1 MKISLN
7 KVHTYRRKV
16 LFFSIMFLFT
26 FVLVEG
32 FSFFA
37 CKFLQRKGVIYRPHL
52 NKEYLNYLTIRD
64 NALGWPNPDRFGH
77 DSLFDI
83 SGSRISPSFSDP
95 AQHKALISL
104 YGDSFTFGDQV
115 DNEHAWGN
123 VLSGML
129 QFRVANYGV
138 SGYGSDQA
146 FLRFLKNTT
155 DEARIVFLNHL
166 SENIIRNVN
175 QYRQLLYA
183 GDGLGFKPRF
193 IIKQNGSLELIPIPV
208 FSETEYSEVVSDP
221 ESHLPYE
228 YFVPNGPTGI
238 QKLSF
243 PYTITLLKCFG
254 NFHFRAKLRHVPW
267 YAEFYDPDHPSH
279 ALNLTFGILMK
290 FHEEAMARGKTP
302 IITVIPDEPD
312 LLFFRN
318 NGSWPYQSLID
329 ALRSRNIDVL
339 NFGEGIMQNL
349 GSDNVVALFKS
360 GHYNERG
367 NQIMAGIA
375 LEYMQKRELIF
386 KYDTTQNNITDTGRT
401 LH

>member
-7 KVHTYRRKV
+7 KVYTYRRKV
-16 LFFSIMFLFT
+16 LFFFIMFIFM

-32 FSFFA
+32 ISLLACIFF
-37 CKFLQRKGVIYRPHL
+37 QSKGVIYRPHL
-52 NKEYLNYLTIRD
+52 NKEYLNYLVIRD
-64 NALGWPNPDRFGH
+64 SALGWPNPNRFGH

-115 DNEHAWGN
+115 DNKHAWGN

-129 QFRVANYGV
+129 QERVSNYGV

-146 FLRFLKNTT
+146 FLRFLKNTG
-155 DEARIVFLNHL
+155 DEAKIVFLNHL
-166 SENIIRNVN
+166 SENIIRNIN

-193 IIKQNGSLELIPIPV
+193 IIQQNGSLELIPIPG
-208 FSETEYSEVVSDP
+208 FSEAEYPEVVSDP
-221 ESHLPYE
+221 GSHLPYE
-228 YFVPNGPTGI
+228 YFVPNGPAGI

-243 PYTITLLKCFG
+243 PYTLTLLKSFG
-254 NFHFRAKLRHVPW
+254 NFHIRAKLRHVPW

-279 ALNLTFGILMK
+279 ALDLTLGILIK
-290 FHEEAMARGKTP
+290 FHEEAIARGKTP
-302 IITVIPDEPD
+302 IVTVIPDEPD
-312 LLFFRN
+312 LVFFRKS
-318 NGSWPYQSLID
+318 GIWPYQSLID
-329 ALRSRNIDVL
+329 GLKSRNIDVL
-339 NFGEGIMQNL
+339 NFGEGIMRNL
-349 GSDNVVALFKS
+349 GSDDVETLYKS

-367 NQIMAGIA
+367 NRIMADIA
-375 LEYMQKRELIF
+375 LEYLQKKALLLQP
-386 KYDTTQNNITDTGRT
+386 DTTQNDKADSDKT